1 MGHPREYFFR
11 HMLLCKALGVQAFS
25 VRLQR
30 GGNRLDNEC
39 VVLLTVLSDTTRSH
53 ILYFMWY
60 DRSCQENVLK
70 PLCILIYLTTLKI
83 LVKPQSYVNIY
94 LLMSRSNI
102 NQDSCI
108 FDEQY
113 RIKRWQFLHTSLFL
127 YICFLTQGLIVQLRE
142 FYLHPLLY
150 KYCFKGIYHHVKLNI
165 DFCSHVYVH
174 FPLPPK
180 APRVGSGNYIQ
191 VPWKNSFC

>member
-127 YICFLTQGLIVQLRE
+127 YIYFLTQGLIVQLRE

-165 DFCSHVYVH
+165 DFCSYVSVH
-174 FPLPPK
+174 FLLPPK
-180 APRVGSGNYIQ
+180 PPRVGSGNYIQ